1 MQWNAESLYNTFMKC
16 IHDDLIPSRS
26 IAAYF
31 GMQNVDEDTV
41 DRLDS
46 TVFGVWAGMWKYQLL
61 TKDALKEAIRGNIL
75 EQFFGEGLRRL
86 AGVGHGYS
94 LQLNTL
100 VQNATYGKLHPISPV
115 TFETLPSLGAE
126 PPRDIIG
133 DMKLSLSEA
142 IDTTTMPQFQTEE
155 TCRRAWKKLDDLI
168 ELVMEA
174 PRVIETFTALEEV
187 LNEYREVRE
196 VYGVNRNPPP
206 GLQPYVC
213 ELKRS
218 MAKLLLS
225 SLYGKSL

>member
-1 MQWNAESLYNTFMKC
+1 MKC

-155 TCRRAWKKLDDLI
+155 TCRCAWQKLDDLI
-168 ELVMEA
+168 KMVMEA
-174 PRVIETFTALEEV
+174 PSTEKTLASLEYV
-187 LNEYREVRE
+187 LMEYKEVRE

-206 GLQPYVC
+206 GLKQYIN

-218 MAKLLLS
+218 TTKLLLS
-225 SLYGKSL
+225 SSYGKTL